1 MSKEIF
7 ALDIGTRK
15 VMGIVAR
22 KHEDRLEI
30 LDVEVL
36 EHSSRPMF
44 DGQIHSIDEVVR
56 TVKRIKDNLES
67 RLNKKLEQV
76 GVAVAGRNLVTYKS
90 KVIKEFSSYEEVT
103 QEAVRNLELEAVDR
117 IVSDSGRNLSQFYCV
132 GYSPIYYEL
141 DGGRI
146 STLIGHRAKSIAT
159 EVIVTFLPRVILD
172 SMFTVLKKSKLELTN
187 ITLEPIA
194 AINAIIPFEM
204 RNLNILLVDIGA
216 GTSDLAL
223 TKDGVVFAYGMVPE
237 AGDEIT
243 ECICKILLVDFSTAE
258 RIKRSL
264 KKVVGIEYVEIEYED
279 IWGRKRK
286 VDIQSVRQGISSR
299 VKKLAESIVKLA
311 LELNG
316 GVPHAVVA
324 VGGGSL
330 TLNLTEDLA
339 SSFGLPPDKAGI
351 RLPRA
356 IKGIKDTT
364 SKLKGPEAVTPL
376 GIALMTADSSGLRFI
391 DIEVNGK
398 KLKLLDFQQKKD
410 IMGAL
415 TLTDIKDK
423 KLYPR
428 PGLALSVE
436 VNGELKIIKGTLG
449 QQALVLLNGR
459 PVSSLSDK
467 IEDGDK
473 LEFQEAIDGEDAFII
488 IKDLVGIR
496 PVEIIF
502 NQENCE
508 VIPPLI
514 MNGLVVGLDT
524 PVVDRAN
531 IKTDGLNLS
540 DVLKFKGLSLES
552 LSERQILVNI
562 NGVPKILTQRNFTLR
577 LNGKAAGLDTEIRHK
592 DVIEFYPDIPTYYK
606 INDVVEIPEDAS
618 QIRINVD
625 GQDIDVRIEPVQIF
639 MNGRQVSHE
648 EFLIDGAD
656 IKVYYLKERRILL
669 SEIFRYIDVDPQKVI
684 GKALKIWVN
693 DTPAGFTTPLFEGS
707 KVRILFE
714 DRQGGVNEGL

>member
-1 MSKEIF
+1 MKEIF

-22 KHEDRLEI
+22 KHEGRLQI
-30 LDVEVL
+30 LDVEVI
-36 EHSSRPMF
+36 EHPSRPMF
-44 DGQIHSIDEVVR
+44 DGQIHSIDEVVK
-56 TVKRIKDNLES
+56 TVKTIKDNLES

-90 KVIKEFSSYEEVT
+90 KVIKEFSSYEEIN
-103 QEAVRNLELEAVDR
+103 QEIVRNLELEAVDR

-141 DGGRI
+141 DQGRI

-172 SMFTVLKKSKLELTN
+172 SMFTVLKKSKLKLTN
-187 ITLEPIA
+187 ITLEPIS
-194 AINAIIPFEM
+194 AINAIIPLEM

-243 ECICKILLVDFSTAE
+243 ECISEILLVDFSTAE

-264 KKVVGIEYVEIEYED
+264 RTAVEIEYVD

-286 VDIQSVRQGISSR
+286 VDVQSVRQGISSR
-299 VKKLAESIVKLA
+299 VKKLAESIASLA
-311 LELNG
+311 VNLNG
-316 GVPHAVVA
+316 GIPQAVVA

-330 TLNLTEDLA
+330 TLNLTEELA
-339 SSFGLPPDKAGI
+339 SSFGLPPDKVGI

-364 SKLKGPEAVTPL
+364 SKLNGPEAVTPL

-391 DIEVNGK
+391 DIEVNSK
-398 KLKLLDFQQKKD
+398 KLMMLDFQQKKD

-449 QQALVLLNGR
+449 QSAKVLLNDR

-473 LEFQEAIDGEDAFII
+473 LEFQEAIDGENASII

-508 VIPPLI
+508 VTPPVI
-514 MNGLVVGLDT
+514 MNGRVVGLDT

-540 DVLKFKGLSLES
+540 DVLKFKVLSLES

-562 NGVPKILTQRNFTLR
+562 NGLPKILTQRNFTLR
-577 LNGKAAGLDTEIRHK
+577 LNGKVASLDTEIKPK

-606 INDVVEIPEDAS
+606 ISDVVEVPEGTS

-625 GQDIDVRIEPVQIF
+625 GQDIDVRIEPIQIF
-639 MNGRQVSHE
+639 MNGRQVKPE

-669 SEIFRYIDVDPQKVI
+669 SEIFRYIDVDPQKVV
-684 GKALKIWVN
+684 GKTIKIWVN

-707 KVRILFE
+707 RVRILFE
-714 DRQGGVNEGL
+714 ERSNEGTT